1 MRKIELARFEYRPR
15 ASEGKKKKKT
25 NGGVERRKKERIWYL
40 RRTKE
45 DGK

>member
-1 MRKIELARFEYRPR
+1 MRETELARSEYRPR
-15 ASEGKKKKKT
+15 ASERKKKKKT
-25 NGGVERRKKERIWYL
+25 NGGMVRRKKERIWYL